1 MDKLTDSSGIFAG
14 GPAMV
19 ATLAKRSRR
28 FDIVGGVEDIRL
40 TAATPMG
47 RIEEVL
53 AAEKSLLGRRQQQ
66 GVGTY
71 LRDAIDKLD
80 GIATA
85 ELIALRSRITETGL
99 PEGMKKALGA
109 RIPAPIVTKI

>member
-1 MDKLTDSSGIFAG
+1 
-14 GPAMV
+14 MV
-19 ATLAKRSRR
+19 TILAKRSRR

-40 TAATPMG
+40 TAATPMA

-53 AAEKSLLGRRQQQ
+53 AAEKNLLGRRQQQ

-80 GIATA
+80 GVATA
-85 ELIALRSRITETGL
+85 ELIALRTRLTETGL
-99 PEGMKKALGA
+99 PEAMKKALA
-109 RIPAPIVTKI
+109 TRIPAPVVKI